1 LVAVDWAE
9 LPASESPQDRESLEP
24 VDPGALDLSTDTAQA
39 AAEPEPEREPAQEGT
54 LEATEDVVADSIA
67 GTAAEEAPVTG
78 PRAEAEDFVLTGDS
92 LDVEAPGGS
101 LERVVSAGR
110 ARGESTSRDSLNSAA
125 TPPAL
130 RTDWIEGD
138 TIVAEF
144 APVFARADSVPS
156 DEDGLTLRR
165 LTASGSAK
173 SLYRLEP
180 ERAPVDSVAADS
192 AAAES
197 DSVTVTVDSLAVA
210 PDSVTA
216 PADSLAVSPAAASTP
231 EDVKEPLP
239 LHFVA
244 GDRIII
250 TMRQGEIEK
259 MEVEGQTRGLYLQPN
274 IDRRRGA
281 SLSGTGQGESG

>member
-1 LVAVDWAE
+1 VTPIEVAGHDYRRIT
-9 LPASESPQDRESLEP
+9 P
-24 VDPGALDLSTDTAQA
+24 
-39 AAEPEPEREPAQEGT
+39 
-54 LEATEDVVADSIA
+54 
-67 GTAAEEAPVTG
+67 
-78 PRAEAEDFVLTGDS
+78 F
-92 LDVEAPGGS
+92 
-101 LERVVSAGR
+101 
-110 ARGESTSRDSLNSAA
+110 SAA